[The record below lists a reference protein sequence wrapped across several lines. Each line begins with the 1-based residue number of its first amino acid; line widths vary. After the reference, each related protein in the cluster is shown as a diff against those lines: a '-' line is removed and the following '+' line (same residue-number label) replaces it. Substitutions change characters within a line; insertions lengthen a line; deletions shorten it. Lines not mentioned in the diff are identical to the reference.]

1 MTTAKQIFDL
11 LKTAHTQDVV
21 DEDNEEKRVFYFPDG
36 SRLLFQFTEDNA
48 IAYWNIDK
56 AVVE

>member
-36 SRLLFQFTEDNA
+36 SRLLFQFTEDTVE
-48 IAYWNIDK
+48 YWNIDK